1 MNYEALHMFGDRL
14 GTKTDKDAL
23 YEIID
28 KEIKK
33 AFPKV
38 QIPDT
43 RELFFV
49 ASSSASQIPHE
60 QPKLSKNTSEEW
72 IASINKGIR
81 YVGNKFITRH
91 ACSCKIFEYGAFR
104 KRRRS
109 FQRGNQRRVHLFDFG
124 D

>member
-1 MNYEALHMFGDRL
+1 MFGDRL
-14 GTKTDKDAL
+14 PTKTDKDAL

-33 AFPKV
+33 VFPKV

-49 ASSSASQIPHE
+49 VSSSTSQNPHE

-81 YVGNKFITRH
+81 YVGNKFITVRTG
-91 ACSCKIFEYGAFR
+91 K
-104 KRRRS
+104 
-109 FQRGNQRRVHLFDFG
+109 
-124 D
+124 